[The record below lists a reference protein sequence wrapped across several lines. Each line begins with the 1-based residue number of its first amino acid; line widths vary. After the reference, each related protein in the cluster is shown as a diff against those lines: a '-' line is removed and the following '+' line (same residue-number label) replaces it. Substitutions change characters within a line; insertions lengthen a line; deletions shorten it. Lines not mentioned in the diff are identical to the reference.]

1 MKKKRDA
8 QAAYAEHLGNLKTM
22 LTRLQKEADHD
33 FNSAGETIHWGHVG
47 SLARLEE
54 LIKEAHD
61 QTFHE
66 GEYAN

>member
-1 MKKKRDA
+1 MNKKQDA
-8 QAAYAEHLGNLKTM
+8 QAAYAERLSNLKSM
-22 LTRLQKEADHD
+22 LTRLQKEADQD
-33 FNSAGETIHWGHVG
+33 FNSTGETIHWGHVG

-54 LIKEAHD
+54 LIREAHD